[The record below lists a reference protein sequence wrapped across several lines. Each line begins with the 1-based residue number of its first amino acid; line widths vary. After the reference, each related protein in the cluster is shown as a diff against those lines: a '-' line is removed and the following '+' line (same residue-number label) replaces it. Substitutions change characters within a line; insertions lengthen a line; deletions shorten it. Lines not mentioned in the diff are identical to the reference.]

1 MCLCHR
7 LCFLCLILVLLV
19 ACGNDESQLESTS
32 TIHNPELVKPSNEA
46 KHGSAP
52 ADLNKLKPVLR
63 FAITPWQKGK
73 DLRELHENYRPM
85 LSYLSEAC
93 GYRFEI
99 ICGRTYQET
108 IDLISEGKVQ
118 LANLSPVPYVMS
130 KRRNP
135 DLNILVVEKSW
146 NKARTQQTDS
156 YIGMIVCK
164 KDAPYKSIKDLKGCR
179 FGFVKR
185 ESSSGYRYPNA
196 MLIERGI
203 QYKEFFGKTYF
214 LGSHPRVTDA
224 VAAGSIDAGA
234 TWDYNLLLAQQKNGD
249 VYKILY
255 QTPPIPNLCVVAHP
269 SVDINLQQQLKELLL
284 NIDPSKLERTTADSF
299 TERDDS
305 FYDVVRTVV
314 AVEEQE
320 QNGN

>member
-1 MCLCHR
+1 MVSSYRLSCLCV
-7 LCFLCLILVLLV
+7 LFVLLV
-19 ACGNDESQLESTS
+19 ACGNDETLAEQSSANNNAETKNIVSETE
-32 TIHNPELVKPSNEA
+32 NDP
-46 KHGSAP
+46 AP

-73 DLRELHENYRPM
+73 DMRELHENYRPM

-108 IDLISEGKVQ
+108 IDLISTGKVQ

-130 KRRNP
+130 KRREP
-135 DLNILVVEKSW
+135 GLKLLVVEKSW
-146 NKARTQQTDS
+146 NKARTEQTDS
-156 YIGMIVCK
+156 YIGMIICK
-164 KDAPYKSIKDLKGCR
+164 KDAPYNSIEDLKGCR

-185 ESSSGYRYPNA
+185 QSSSGYRYPNA
-196 MLIERGI
+196 MLIDRGI
-203 QYKEFFGKTYF
+203 QYEEYFGKTYF

-234 TWDYNLLLAQQKNGD
+234 TWDYNLMLAKQKNGD
-249 VYKILY
+249 VYKTIY

-269 SVDINLQQQLKELLL
+269 SVDAKLQQQIKELLL
-284 NIDPSKLERTTADSF
+284 NIDPSKLEHTTADSF
-299 TERDDS
+299 TEREDS